1 MASNE
6 VCAVLL
12 SYTHIDSLFLEQ
24 RKRKHIGYAAQIHRH
39 TYLFANKCV
48 HFYKQRI
55 VQVYKLIDLRSI
67 TKKFT

>member
-24 RKRKHIGYAAQIHRH
+24 RKRKHIGNGAQIH

-48 HFYKQRI
+48 HFYKQRM